1 MVALSVNGES
11 MISEISTLFGLRVYT
26 DEGRYVGKVDDVLID
41 IEQRL
46 IKGLAVG
53 DFNKSII
60 DSKAPGVIIPYR
72 LVKSVNDIVII
83 KDIFKI
89 YKEKRKYETVDEEEY
104 EEEYEGSE
112 QEEYGFEHTE
122 EVKKEEEF

>member
-1 MVALSVNGES
+1 
-11 MISEISTLFGLRVYT
+11 MIGEISTLFGLRVYT

-41 IEQRL
+41 IDQRL

-53 DFNKSII
+53 DYNKSII

-83 KDIFKI
+83 KDVFKLF
-89 YKEKRKYETVDEEEY
+89 KERRKREEYEESYGESYEEEEY
-104 EEEYEGSE
+104 EESYEE
-112 QEEYGFEHTE
+112 EEYGFEHAE
-122 EVKKEEEF
+122 EIKKEEF

>member
-1 MVALSVNGES
+1 

-41 IEQRL
+41 IDQRL

-89 YKEKRKYETVDEEEY
+89 YKEKRKYEAEDEEEY
-104 EEEYEGSE
+104 EEEYEEPE
-112 QEEYGFEHTE
+112 QEEYGFEHAE
-122 EVKKEEEF
+122 EIKKEEEF

>member
-1 MVALSVNGES
+1 
-11 MISEISTLFGLRVYT
+11 MIGEISTLFGLKVYT

-41 IEQRL
+41 TDQRL

-53 DFNKSII
+53 DYNKSII
-60 DSKAPGVIIPYR
+60 DSRAPGVIIPYR

-89 YKEKRKYETVDEEEY
+89 FKERRKQREEYETYEEY
-104 EEEYEGSE
+104 EEEY
-112 QEEYGFEHTE
+112 GFEDE
-122 EVKKEEEF
+122 EVKKEEF

>member
-1 MVALSVNGES
+1 
-11 MISEISTLFGLRVYT
+11 MIGEISTLFGLKVYT

-41 IEQRL
+41 IDQRL

-53 DFNKSII
+53 DYNKSII

-83 KDIFKI
+83 KDVFKI
-89 YKEKRKYETVDEEEY
+89 FKEKRKPREEYETYEEEEY
-104 EEEYEGSE
+104 EEEYF
-112 QEEYGFEHTE
+112 EEE
-122 EVKKEEEF
+122 EKKEEF

>member
-1 MVALSVNGES
+1 
-11 MISEISTLFGLRVYT
+11 MISEISTLFGLKVYT

-41 IEQRL
+41 VDQRL

-53 DFNKSII
+53 DYNRSII

-83 KDIFKI
+83 KDVFKLF
-89 YKEKRKYETVDEEEY
+89 KERKKPSEEEEY
-104 EEEYEGSE
+104 EERYEEEEYEVPEEG
-112 QEEYGFEHTE
+112 EYGFEHTE
-122 EVKKEEEF
+122 EIKEEEF